1 VSDTGEQ
8 HRIKRWHFSPRLG
21 GASTLKTIT
30 ARISHNSLIWNEK
43 QITKFAIIFQNI
55 DHMAL
60 GRH

>member
-21 GASTLKTIT
+21 GASTSEII
-30 ARISHNSLIWNEK
+30 AAGISHNSLIWHEK
-43 QITKFAIIFQNI
+43 QITEFTINFQNI